1 MKRIVFVM
9 FLMLLGVLPVMKAQ
23 DEPTPTALCSLET
36 VQTVTN
42 AMAALITQAQADAT
56 AGDLA
61 AAAATL
67 AQMDN
72 AAGDLR
78 IQCSGLVFEGTT
90 QDVIGPVS
98 IPAGT
103 YIATATT
110 EGFMSVVLNVLSGEC
125 GQGTGSFLSPGLFNL
140 SRDEATTGAE
150 SVMSST
156 DCRVLIEVSNVQA
169 AWSLVLEQV
178 Q

>member
-1 MKRIVFVM
+1 MT
-9 FLMLLGVLPVMKAQ
+9 LPILKAQ

-42 AMAALITQAQADAT
+42 AMAELITQAQADAT
-56 AGDLA
+56 AGDLTT
-61 AAAATL
+61 AAATL

-78 IQCSGLVFEGTT
+78 IQCGGLVFEGANA
-90 QDVIGPVS
+90 DVIGPVT

-103 YIATATT
+103 YIATAKT
-110 EGFMSVVLNVLSGEC
+110 EGFMIVTFNVLSGEC
-125 GQGTGSFLSPGLFNL
+125 GQGTGSFLGRGLFSL
-140 SRDEATTGAE
+140 SRDEATNGAE
-150 SVMSST
+150 TVMSST
-156 DCRVLIEVSNVQA
+156 GCQVLIEVSNVQA
-169 AWSLVLEQV
+169 AWTLTFEQV

>member
-1 MKRIVFVM
+1 MMKRILFVM
-9 FLMLLGVLPVMKAQ
+9 FVMGLAGLMTLPILKAQ

-42 AMAALITQAQADAT
+42 AMAELI
-56 AGDLA
+56 
-61 AAAATL
+61 TL

-78 IQCSGLVFEGTT
+78 IQCSGLVFEGANA
-90 QDVIGPVS
+90 DVIGPVT

-103 YIATATT
+103 YIATAKT
-110 EGFMSVVLNVLSGEC
+110 EGFMIVTFNVLSGEC
-125 GQGTGSFLSPGLFNL
+125 GQGTGSFLGRGLFSI
-140 SRDEATTGAE
+140 SRDEATNGAE
-150 SVMSST
+150 TVMSST
-156 DCRVLIEVSNVQA
+156 GCQVLIEVSNVQA
-169 AWSLVLEQV
+169 AWTLTFEQV